1 MVKLEQ
7 ELKDLI
13 LKNIEFKLDGKTVK
27 RGKLRVFNTKQFF
40 IKFKLETDVIKEYEL
55 PYPYQ
60 WRRVDGGFVFD
71 YCLSSFCPKS
81 DELYWKM
88 KMVNSSEASKLHEK
102 YLFIIA
108 LSS

>member
-7 ELKDLI
+7 ELKNLI
-13 LKNIEFKLDGKTVK
+13 LKNLEFKLDGKVIK
-27 RGKLRVFNTKQFF
+27 KGKLRIFNTKQFF
-40 IKFKLETDVIKEYEL
+40 IKFKLETDVVKEYEL
-55 PYPYQ
+55 PYPYK
-60 WRRVDGGFVFD
+60 WRVTDTGIVFD

-88 KMVNSSEASKLHEK
+88 KMVNSTDSSKIHEK
-102 YLFIIA
+102 YLFIVA

>member
-13 LKNIEFKLDGKTVK
+13 LKNIEFKLDGKTIK

-60 WRRVDGGFVFD
+60 WIKTDAGFIFD
-71 YCLSSFCPKS
+71 YCLSSFCPKT

-88 KMVNSSEASKLHEK
+88 KMINSTDASKIHEK
-102 YLFIIA
+102 YLFILA

>member
-7 ELKDLI
+7 ELKDFI
-13 LKNIEFKLDGKTVK
+13 LKNLEFKLDGKTIK

-60 WRRVDGGFVFD
+60 WSRTENGIVFD
-71 YCLSSFCPKS
+71 YCLSSFCPKT
-81 DELYWKM
+81 DELYWRM
-88 KMVNSSEASKLHEK
+88 KMVNSTDSSKIHEK
-102 YLFIIA
+102 YLFIVA